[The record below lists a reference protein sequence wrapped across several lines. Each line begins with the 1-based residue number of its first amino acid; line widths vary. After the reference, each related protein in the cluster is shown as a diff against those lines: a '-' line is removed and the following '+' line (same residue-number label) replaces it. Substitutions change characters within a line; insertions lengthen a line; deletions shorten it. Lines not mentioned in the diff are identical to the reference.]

1 MNLSLIIKLVVAALM
16 IGSVYSALGMSYSL
30 IYKASGLMNLAMGNF
45 LMLGA
50 YVGLTFYSIL
60 GLNIWLSFLF
70 TFVVMFVFGIIVQR
84 YLIDTLLK
92 KGAAFS
98 YIILLTAALGLA
110 MENSA
115 ILIWTPYTLYFPAIF
130 NITSVELAGTYVAP
144 ESLLVLGIA
153 VFSCVG
159 LFTFLNKTKF
169 GTAMRASAQDQI
181 AAGALGINVGLTK
194 DVTWGLA
201 SALAGII
208 GMALGPVYGVYSTM
222 GAMIAQKAFAGSVT
236 GGYGNII
243 GAVVGGFFYGFL
255 ETFVSAFLTTTY
267 KDVISFAVLIVIL
280 VISPTGLFKEKV
292 IE

>member
-1 MNLSLIIKLVVAALM
+1 M
-16 IGSVYSALGMSYSL
+16 
-30 IYKASGLMNLAMGNF
+30 
-45 LMLGA
+45 
-50 YVGLTFYSIL
+50 
-60 GLNIWLSFLF
+60 
-70 TFVVMFVFGIIVQR
+70 
-84 YLIDTLLK
+84 K

-130 NITSVELAGTYVAP
+130 KVTSVEIAGTHVAP

-159 LFTFLNKTKF
+159 LFVFLNKTKF
-169 GTAMRASAQDQI
+169 GTAMRASAQDQV

-255 ETFVSAFLTTTY
+255 ETFVSAFVTTTY